1 MGKIISS
8 FTINGVAYVTVK
20 FKGAA
25 CVMTEREYNQMY
37 RLGKGK
43 NDKRKVS

>member
-8 FTINGVAYVTVK
+8 FTINGVDYVTVK
-20 FKGAA
+20 FKGAV

-37 RLGKGK
+37 KSDQDK
-43 NDKRKVS
+43 YNKRKVS